1 MLPRRCCAVNFVGR
15 PPSFRVRWARN
26 LTRFVTASPPRQKR
40 KSRWF
45 VPDKDSQMQAA
56 RQTAARNLP
65 QETVGWDAVR
75 QWAVDSGLD
84 SPEALRQWIDEMAPR
99 GLYRGIDPRAAAL
112 LQTLQQFSMASSSGQ
127 PTLEIQA
134 LPSAYD
140 RLLEVLSKPNVGSRY
155 NRDKDGYDYPP
166 TMGGPE
172 WIRPLVDPL
181 AEGGRLWPP
190 SPVTV
195 LVRMNEIAS
204 RALGYGPVDSD
215 AMILDLTTKDYA
227 GDGFATAERVADML
241 SNFGKRVA
249 KMEPGKY
256 GARIDPTAPKLA
268 SDVDIA
274 KARQRWPVVAPTG
287 EIQRPYILAIS
298 SVVPWRPDGQTTA
311 ADLVRAVLISQGG
324 SLIRRLLVSDTTGAI
339 IDGDD
344 GGVFKEDIWETDP
357 ETYARRI
364 NERRI
369 RQASGNNPSLVVDI
383 MMPLVQAVRDGRA
396 DAMGMVPIS
405 LGDQYGFRRS
415 HGVRRTSAPYMVR
428 AFEPAEVLGALLA
441 ARRAAAAA
449 AINKATASVGGLAN
463 LAARA
468 YRGAIATANAPIDAR
483 QLAAAQAVALMCAAS
498 DTPQDRECALAGAR
512 VLGVSLDKLAAAQ
525 AVARACAT
533 NDTLR
538 DRALEGARVLGVS
551 PEVLQSGDLTAL
563 CEASAE
569 AVRRLYGDA

>member
-1 MLPRRCCAVNFVGR
+1 MWG
-15 PPSFRVRWARN
+15 ARE
-26 LTRFVTASPPRQKR
+26 
-40 KSRWF
+40 
-45 VPDKDSQMQAA
+45 
-56 RQTAARNLP
+56 TAARNLP

-75 QWAVDSGLD
+75 QWAADNGLD
-84 SPEALRQWIDEMAPR
+84 SPQALRQWIDEMAPR

-112 LQTLQQFSMASSSGQ
+112 LQTLRQFSMASSSDQ
-127 PTLEIQA
+127 ATREIQA

-140 RLLEVLSKPNVGSRY
+140 RLLKVLSKPHVGSRY

-195 LVRMNEIAS
+195 LGRMNEIVS
-204 RALGYGPVDSD
+204 RALNYGPVDSD
-215 AMILDLTTKDYA
+215 AMILDLTAEDYTDDEEFTMA
-227 GDGFATAERVADML
+227 DRVAYML
-241 SNFGKRVA
+241 GHLGHDIADAQSDL
-249 KMEPGKY
+249 Y

-274 KARQRWPVVAPTG
+274 KARQRWPVITTAG
-287 EIQRPYILAIS
+287 EIQKPFILAVS
-298 SVVPWRPDGQTTA
+298 PVVPWRPDGQTTA

-324 SLIRRLLVSDTTGAI
+324 SLIRRLLVSDTTGTI

-344 GGVFKEDIWETDP
+344 GGVFEADIWETDP

-369 RQASGNNPSLVVDI
+369 KQASGNNPSLVVDI

-396 DAMGMVPIS
+396 DAVGMVPIS
-405 LGDQYGFRRS
+405 LGDRYGFRRS
-415 HGVRRTSAPYMVR
+415 HGVQRTSAPYMVR

-449 AINKATASVGGLAN
+449 TINKATASAGGLAN

-468 YRGAIATANAPIDAR
+468 YRGAIATDKAPAEVR
-483 QLAAAQAVALMCAAS
+483 QLAAAQAVAMM
-498 DTPQDRECALAGAR
+498 
-512 VLGVSLDKLAAAQ
+512 
-525 AVARACAT
+525 CAT
-533 NDTLR
+533 NDTSQDR
-538 DRALEGARVLGVS
+538 ARALEGARILGVS
-551 PEVLQSGDLTAL
+551 PETLQSGDLTAL

-569 AVRRLYGDA
+569 AVRRLYGDT